1 MGSSAAGRGEARRR
15 RGPEIYEHRSG
26 SQDLKRGCTAAGPT
40 RCSHSYLHITAGQ
53 GPLRLHRIPSSI
65 ALRLRVIRL
74 PGPSPALTLTAACRG
89 GLDRVLRSAPL
100 PALPARARHV
110 AITAASSAPS
120 RPPHMHLS
128 SHPPRIALRPHM
140 HYGLLRLTVVFLWL
154 AAPSRL
160 ASPASR
166 AWVNNN
172 KAVSL
177 PAFVVRCRPRPD
189 SARFLDPSISPAPA
203 ESGWVAKPSTD
214 LDGKPPLIIY
224 GTAIRLSVGAVC
236 ACSGGCDRIQFA

>member
-1 MGSSAAGRGEARRR
+1 MF
-15 RGPEIYEHRSG
+15 
-26 SQDLKRGCTAAGPT
+26 T
-40 RCSHSYLHITAGQ
+40 HITAGQ

-65 ALRLRVIRL
+65 AFACHPAPGAIPCFNRCL
-74 PGPSPALTLTAACRG
+74 PGRARS
-89 GLDRVLRSAPL
+89 VLRSAPL

-160 ASPASR
+160 GPPASR
-166 AWVNNN
+166 AWVNN

-177 PAFVVRCRPRPD
+177 PPFVVRCRPD

-203 ESGWVAKPSTD
+203 ESGWVAK
-214 LDGKPPLIIY
+214 
-224 GTAIRLSVGAVC
+224 A
-236 ACSGGCDRIQFA
+236 